1 MRSLP
6 HATFLHV
13 FLRTY
18 LVGAA
23 FNMRGLQNVGFMYAM
38 DPGLAAI
45 HKDSNE
51 LRKARNRYARHYN
64 CHLFWA
70 PLVAGMLLHTESEIA
85 RGRMSP
91 ATFSAIKDT
100 AVNTLSALGDSVFG
114 GTLLVTW
121 GLVMA
126 ACVISGHPWL
136 ALAATAALFMALQI
150 FKFCTFIAGVRYGL
164 SAIFWLRRWDL
175 INWGDRL
182 KTGNALILLLVL
194 FLCLPDVNDS
204 APLWALAVVCLI
216 LAAWL
221 TARLH
226 IPRALLALAATTT
239 VLFLL

>member
-1 MRSLP
+1 MHTVP
-6 HATFLHV
+6 HKTFLFV
-13 FLRTY
+13 FLRTF

-45 HKDSNE
+45 HKNPAD

-64 CHLFWA
+64 CHPFWT

-85 RGRMSP
+85 RGRLADVTLGP
-91 ATFSAIKDT
+91 IKDT

-114 GTLLVTW
+114 GTFMVTW
-121 GLVMA
+121 GLFMTGL
-126 ACVISGHPWL
+126 IIGGHPGI
-136 ALAATAALFMALQI
+136 ALAVSAALFLALQI
-150 FKFCTFIAGVRYGL
+150 FKVCIFVAGIRYGL
-164 SAIFWLRRWDL
+164 SVLFWLRRWDL

-182 KTGNALILLLVL
+182 KICNALLLLAVL
-194 FLCLPDVNDS
+194 VLCLPEKS
-204 APLWALAVVCLI
+204 EHALWGLAVVGII

-226 IPRALLALAATTT
+226 VPRALLALMVTTT
-239 VLFLL
+239 ILLLV